1 MSVLSVT
8 CCSLFS
14 AICAFTLVNA
24 AGCGTDAKGV
34 DDCRDIE
41 EARCTAAENCG
52 LVSDV
57 DACQRFYRDQCLHGL
72 AVSPPSSTVLKA
84 CLATI
89 KSAGDCAMNDAGDT
103 KLNAC
108 EPTPS
113 VSAPK
118 AKTACDLVTNPEYAV
133 ECSFLA
139 PGEDAGAVSGGGT
152 SGSSSSSE
160 GGSSGSEDAAGSSGT
175 SGTAGT

>member
-24 AGCGTDAKGV
+24 AGCGTDAQGV

-41 EARCTAAENCG
+41 QARCAAAKSCG
-52 LVSDV
+52 IVEDV

-72 AVSPPSSTVLKA
+72 AVSPPSSTMLKA

-89 KSAGDCAMNDAGDT
+89 HQAGMCAASDAGTELSDCT
-103 KLNAC
+103 DV
-108 EPTPS
+108 TQ
-113 VSAPK
+113 SAPR
-118 AKTACDLVTNPEYAV
+118 AKKACDLVTNPEYAE

-139 PGEDAGAVSGGGT
+139 PAEDAGTVSSGGT
-152 SGSSSSSE
+152 SGASE
-160 GGSSGSEDAAGSSGT
+160 GGSSGSEEAAGSAGT
-175 SGTAGT
+175 SGAAGT

>member
-24 AGCGTDAKGV
+24 AGCGTDAQGV

-41 EARCTAAENCG
+41 QASCAAAKNCG
-52 LVSDV
+52 TVTDV

-72 AVSPPSSTVLKA
+72 PVSPPSSSDLNL

-103 KLNAC
+103 ELSAC

-113 VSAPK
+113 LSAPR
-118 AKTACDLVTNPEYAV
+118 AKTACDLVTHPEYAQ

-139 PGEDAGAVSGGGT
+139 PGDDAGTVSSGGTG
-152 SGSSSSSE
+152 GSSE
-160 GGSSGSEDAAGSSGT
+160 GGSSGSEDAAGSSG
-175 SGTAGT
+175 SAGAAGT

>member
-41 EARCTAAENCG
+41 DARCAAAENCG
-52 LVSDV
+52 IVEDV
-57 DACQRFYRDQCLHGL
+57 DSCQRFYRDQCLHGL
-72 AVSPPSSTVLKA
+72 AVSPPSSVNLKA

-89 KSAGDCAMNDAGDT
+89 KSAGACAMNDAGGKT
-103 KLNAC
+103 PLSSC
-108 EPTPS
+108 EPAPS
-113 VSAPK
+113 SSAPR
-118 AKTACDLVTNPEYAV
+118 ATTACDLVSNPEYAE

-139 PGEDAGAVSGGGT
+139 PDDDAGTVSGGGT
-152 SGSSSSSE
+152 GGSSE
-160 GGSSGSEDAAGSSGT
+160 GGSSGSEEAAGSSGAA
-175 SGTAGT
+175 GTAGT

>member
-1 MSVLSVT
+1 MSVLSIT

-41 EARCTAAENCG
+41 EARCAAAKNCG
-52 LVSDV
+52 IVTDV

-72 AVSPPSSTVLKA
+72 AVSPPSSTDLKA

-89 KSAGDCAMNDAGDT
+89 KSAGACAMNDAGSVT
-103 KLNAC
+103 ELNAC
-108 EPTPS
+108 EPAPS
-113 VSAPK
+113 VSAPR
-118 AKTACDLVTNPEYAV
+118 AKTACDLVTNPEWAE

-139 PGEDAGAVSGGGT
+139 PGDDAGTTAGGGT
-152 SGSSSSSE
+152 SSSGE
-160 GGSSGSEDAAGSSGT
+160 GGSSGSEDAAGSSGS

>member
-8 CCSLFS
+8 CCALFS

-24 AGCGTDAKGV
+24 AGCGTDAQGV

-41 EARCTAAENCG
+41 QARCSAAKSCG
-52 LVSDV
+52 TVTDV

-72 AVSPPSSTVLKA
+72 AVSPPSSTVLNA

-89 KSAGDCAMNDAGDT
+89 KSAGACAMSDAGVAT
-103 KLNAC
+103 ELNAC
-108 EPTPS
+108 APAPS

-118 AKTACDLVTNPEYAV
+118 AKTACDLVANPEWAE

-139 PGEDAGAVSGGGT
+139 PGDDAGVLSGGGT
-152 SGSSSSSE
+152 SSIGE
-160 GGSSGSEDAAGSSGT
+160 GGGSGSEEAAGSSGS
-175 SGTAGT
+175 SGAAGT

>member
-41 EARCTAAENCG
+41 EARCTAAKNCG
-52 LVSDV
+52 IVEDV

-72 AVSPPSSTVLKA
+72 AVSPPSSSGLKA
-84 CLATI
+84 CVATI
-89 KSAGDCAMNDAGDT
+89 KNAGACAMNDAGDT
-103 KLNAC
+103 TLSAC
-108 EPTPS
+108 EPAPS
-113 VSAPK
+113 VSAPQ
-118 AKTACDLVTNPEYAV
+118 AKTACDLVLNPQYAE

-139 PGEDAGAVSGGGT
+139 PSDDAGTVSSGGT
-152 SGSSSSSE
+152 SSAGE
-160 GGSSGSEDAAGSSGT
+160 GGSSGSEEAAGSSGT
-175 SGTAGT
+175 AGAAGT